1 MKDTEPLTPDCP
13 KRAGHKGSL
22 PFWPLLCLALLAL
35 ALAQAGT
42 FFFLFERLEDTR
54 GRLEAATVQG
64 GRREVRVTRDLQD
77 LRERLDEL
85 AEECS
90 HTKAA
95 AHARRPPASPP
106 HPPPHKP
113 YQNPLRN
120 LAGKGRAKRRASD
133 PSYGVNGALGEVSG
147 GDGELSV
154 QLQGEDRSS
163 DQDKSWLQLTSYAKL
178 PVSTHAV
185 SRNGGLAQPC
195 GHVRM
200 FLATGFLWDCEG
212 FSLVVKII

>member
-1 MKDTEPLTPDCP
+1 MKDTEPLTPDCR
-13 KRAGHKGSL
+13 KRAGHKGSP
-22 PFWPLLCLALLAL
+22 PFWPLLCLTLLVL
-35 ALAQAGT
+35 ALAQAGA
-42 FFFLFERLEDTR
+42 FFFLFGRLEDTR

-64 GRREVRVTRDLQD
+64 GRREVRVTRDLHD

-90 HTKAA
+90 HTKAT

-106 HPPPHKP
+106 HPPPHKS

-120 LAGKGRAKRRASD
+120 LAGKGRVKRRASD

-154 QLQGEDRSS
+154 QLQGEERSS

-178 PVSTHAV
+178 PVSTPQ
-185 SRNGGLAQPC
+185 R
-195 GHVRM
+195 
-200 FLATGFLWDCEG
+200 LATGG
-212 FSLVVKII
+212 